1 MTSFHRAAAR
11 LAVSGLLVMA
21 LASTASAADA
31 ANWKLD
37 PGKSKLDF
45 SGTQT
50 GMRFQG
56 TFTRYN
62 AVIEFDPDHLDT
74 SHITVSVDLASAT
87 TNDKQRDAAL
97 LGKDWFD
104 AAQFPTARFE
114 TNAIHRKGADAYEA
128 AGTLSLR
135 GISKPLV
142 LPFTLEMN
150 GTSAHAKGH
159 AELIRSAFGIGQGA
173 WATDQWVAFD
183 VGIDIDVTATRGN

>member
-1 MTSFHRAAAR
+1 MTSFQRASAR

-21 LASTASAADA
+21 LASTTSA

-37 PGKSKLDF
+37 PGKSKLGF

-50 GMRFQG
+50 GMKFQG
-56 TFTRYN
+56 AFTRYN
-62 AVIEFDPDHLDT
+62 AVIEFDPDHLET
-74 SHITVSVDLASAT
+74 FHIAVSVDLASAT
-87 TNDKQRDAAL
+87 TSDKQRDAAL

-128 AGTLSLR
+128 AGTLFLR
-135 GISKPLV
+135 GVSKPLV

-150 GTSAHAKGH
+150 WTSAHAKGH